1 MIKGVLRQTLIL
13 VMAAV
18 MVFCGTAEG
27 FGADGSSSGKDEITI
42 TLTGD
47 LMCDTK
53 FQRFL
58 YDEEAKTFEFDPT
71 FKYVKK
77 IFNDSDFTVGN
88 LETCVSSSHKISRD
102 LHFKNNE
109 PYMNA
114 PKKFLRALKR
124 AGYDGLIL
132 ANNHT
137 LDTGLSGLRNTID
150 AIDELGLKHTGLY
163 KSSGNKHY
171 FTFKKNGIKV
181 AFLAYATYYNYYD
194 YTLTYAQRQVYLSQ
208 FSEAKVKADVK
219 AAKDAGAD
227 YIIAYMHAGD
237 ENTYKISQQQKTICN
252 ALTKYGVDYI
262 VGSHP
267 HYLQRKGAY
276 YKGSKKVPVIYS
288 LGNFTGK
295 LRRKKTRETA
305 ILKITLKKDDKGK
318 VSLKKKEFIPV
329 FMVTKWAG
337 KKMVLL
343 PEGTKAGKKSREML
357 EKHFKHIRKII
368 NNQ

>member
-1 MIKGVLRQTLIL
+1 MNRKLFKKTLIMIMAV
-13 VMAAV
+13 VMI
-18 MVFCGTAEG
+18 FCGTAVG
-27 FGADGSSSGKDEITI
+27 FGADSTSSDNEITI
-42 TLTGD
+42 TMTGD

-53 FQRFL
+53 FQRYL
-58 YDEEAKTFEFDPT
+58 YDEEAKTFNFDPT
-71 FKYVKK
+71 FKFVKR
-77 IFNDSDFTVGN
+77 IFKESDFTVGN
-88 LETCVSSSHKISRD
+88 LETCVSSTHKLSRD
-102 LHFKNNE
+102 LHVKNNE

-114 PKKFLRALKR
+114 PKKFLRALKK

-137 LDTGLSGLRNTID
+137 MDTGLSGLRNTID
-150 AIDELGLKHTGLY
+150 AIDDVGMKHTGLY
-163 KSSGNKHY
+163 KSSGNTHY
-171 FTFKKNGIKV
+171 FIFKKNGIKV

-194 YTLTYAQRQVYLSQ
+194 YTLTYAQRQIYLSQ
-208 FSEAKVKADVK
+208 FSESKVKADVK

-237 ENTYKISQQQKTICN
+237 ENTYKISEQQRTICR

-267 HYLQRKGAY
+267 HYIQRKGAY

-288 LGNFTGK
+288 MGNFTGK
-295 LRRKKTRETA
+295 LRRLKTRETV
-305 ILKITLKKDDKGK
+305 ILKVTLKKDDKGK

-329 FMVTKWAG
+329 YMAEKWNG
-337 KKMVLL
+337 EKMVLL
-343 PEGTKAGKKSREML
+343 PEGYKASKASQEML
-357 EKHFKHIRKII
+357 DKHFKHIRNII